1 MANICENA
9 HRTHGA
15 YTDKNFQK
23 FLKFPVIH
31 FLVSD
36 LFWRK
41 RMIMCRKVL
50 YRVVIVDSLFV
61 IDSGFVV
68 DVHNLVGFGIDFKF
82 LILQYRLGSAIGSK
96 WFKTEL
102 PFLYLNFVN
111 KQ

>member
-1 MANICENA
+1 
-9 HRTHGA
+9 
-15 YTDKNFQK
+15 
-23 FLKFPVIH
+23 
-31 FLVSD
+31 
-36 LFWRK
+36 
-41 RMIMCRKVL
+41 MIMCRKVL

-82 LILQYRLGSAIGSK
+82 LILQYLVSIRVRYWFKNGS
-96 WFKTEL
+96 KTEL